1 MKKWNIFPLIKL
13 MHDPLDIVEL
23 PAFQLPSLNWVD
35 DPSIPFPWL
44 EVSFIYSTVFSQQD
58 ESNTVVKDSAMVIKN
73 IVASPNPFSVTTKIK
88 FNTEAVHEIEFS
100 VKDLIGNVVYIK
112 KHTTKIGLNTIAFYR
127 DKLDSGIYIYSIK
140 TNNEIISKR
149 IVVKWVLAQPY

>member
-1 MKKWNIFPLIKL
+1 MVKKLLLFIFL
-13 MHDPLDIVEL
+13 
-23 PAFQLPSLNWVD
+23 
-35 DPSIPFPWL
+35 
-44 EVSFIYSTVFSQQD
+44 VSIYSTVFSQQD
-58 ESNTVVKDSAMVIKN
+58 ESNTVVKDSTMVIKN

-88 FNTEAVHEIEFS
+88 FNTGAVHEIEFS

-149 IVVKWVLAQPY
+149 IVVK

>member
-1 MKKWNIFPLIKL
+1 MVKKLLLFIFL
-13 MHDPLDIVEL
+13 
-23 PAFQLPSLNWVD
+23 
-35 DPSIPFPWL
+35 
-44 EVSFIYSTVFSQQD
+44 VSIYSTVFSQQD
-58 ESNTVVKDSAMVIKN
+58 ENNTVVTDSTMVIKN

-88 FNTEAVHEIEFS
+88 FNTEAVHEVEFS
-100 VKDLIGNVVYIK
+100 VKDLIGNIVYIK

-149 IVVKWVLAQPY
+149 IVVK